1 LVKKN
6 PPTEKQFRK
15 RVVHRAEADADE
27 EESEEEQEED
37 AEEAGKENPRGR
49 GSRP

>member
-1 LVKKN
+1 VNKI

-15 RVVHRAEADADE
+15 GVVHRAEAVADE
-27 EESEEEQEED
+27 EESEEDEQEED
-37 AEEAGKENPRGR
+37 AEEADNPRGR